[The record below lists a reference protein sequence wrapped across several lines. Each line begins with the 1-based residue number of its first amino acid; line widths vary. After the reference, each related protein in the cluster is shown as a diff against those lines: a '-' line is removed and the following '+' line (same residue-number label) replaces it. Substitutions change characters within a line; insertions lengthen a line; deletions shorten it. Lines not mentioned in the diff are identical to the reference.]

1 MKNLKIEATH
11 YSPKVEL
18 NENGRMS
25 IIGKSLV
32 EDANSFYRPI
42 IENIKKCKSK
52 DFILEIKLE
61 YMNTSSSKV
70 MLMLLKAIKET
81 YTSNNVH
88 VRWYYERGDEDMLDL
103 ALDYE
108 SILIM
113 PIDVVE
119 VLEEEFYN

>member
-1 MKNLKIEATH
+1 MKNLKIEETN
-11 YSPKVEL
+11 YTPRVDL

-42 IENIKKCKSK
+42 IENIKKCESK

-119 VLEEEFYN
+119 VCEEEYYN